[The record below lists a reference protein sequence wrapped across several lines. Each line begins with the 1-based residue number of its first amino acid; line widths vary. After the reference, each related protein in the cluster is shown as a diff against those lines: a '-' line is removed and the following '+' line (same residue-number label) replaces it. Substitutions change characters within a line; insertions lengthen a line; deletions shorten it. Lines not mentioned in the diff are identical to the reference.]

1 MAEQVRELAAEL
13 IAMAAADLEAT
24 PYGLDSASPAHQLAW
39 RRLTAEHG
47 DRLATLM
54 ARHGWPTAG
63 LVGDDASRCAW
74 KIAMHADRQLD
85 VQRRALT
92 LLGEAVAAGDGSPRD
107 LAMLRDR
114 VLVNEGHPQIY
125 GTQIAAVE
133 DGRPVPWPVA
143 DPERMEE
150 LRAGVGLAP
159 FAEHIA
165 ANPLP
170 VTAPDAG

>member
-13 IAMAAADLEAT
+13 IAMAAADTQAT
-24 PYGLDSASPAHQLAW
+24 PYGLDTATPAHQLAW
-39 RRLTAEHG
+39 RRLTTEHA

-54 ARHGWPTAG
+54 ARHGWPTPG
-63 LVGDDASRCAW
+63 LVGAEASRCAW

-85 VQRRALT
+85 VQRRALA
-92 LLGEAVAAGDGSPRD
+92 LLDEAVAAGEGTPREV
-107 LAMLRDR
+107 AMLRDR

-125 GTQIAAVE
+125 GTQIAAVQ

-143 DPERMEE
+143 DPDRMEE
-150 LRAGVGLAP
+150 LRASVGLP
-159 FAEHIA
+159 SFADHIA

-170 VTAPDAG
+170 APH

>member
-13 IAMAAADLEAT
+13 ITMAAADTDAT
-24 PYGLDSASPAHQLAW
+24 AYGLDTASPTHQLAW
-39 RRLTAEHG
+39 RRLTTEHA

-63 LVGDDASRCAW
+63 LVGEEASRCAW

-85 VQRRALT
+85 VQRRALA
-92 LLGEAVAAGDGSPRD
+92 LLDEALAAGEATPREV
-107 LAMLRDR
+107 AMLRDR

-125 GTQIAAVE
+125 GTQIAAV
-133 DGRPVPWPVA
+133 DNGRPVPWPVA
-143 DPERMEE
+143 DPGRMEA
-150 LRAGVGLAP
+150 LRASVGLP
-159 FAEHIA
+159 SFADHIA

-170 VTAPDAG
+170 ASAPE

>member
-1 MAEQVRELAAEL
+1 MVEQVRELAAEL

-24 PYGLDSASPAHQLAW
+24 TYGLDTASPEHQLAW

-54 ARHGWPTAG
+54 ARHGWPTPG
-63 LVGDDASRCAW
+63 LVGEEASRCAW

-85 VQRRALT
+85 VQRRALA
-92 LLGEAVAAGDGSPRD
+92 LLEAAAATGDATAREV
-107 LAMLRDR
+107 AMLRDR

-133 DGRPVPWPVA
+133 AGRPIPWPIA
-143 DPERMEE
+143 DPDTVDAR
-150 LRAGVGLAP
+150 RASVGLP
-159 FAEHIA
+159 SFTDHIA

-170 VTAPDAG
+170 TPSAS